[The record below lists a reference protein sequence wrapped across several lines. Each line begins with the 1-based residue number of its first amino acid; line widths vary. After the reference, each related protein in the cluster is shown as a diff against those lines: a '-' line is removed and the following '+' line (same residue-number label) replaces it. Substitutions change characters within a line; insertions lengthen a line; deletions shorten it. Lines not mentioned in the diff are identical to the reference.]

1 MKFKLVQ
8 CQNSFKQSYYLLWQ
22 GGQSL
27 VQEYHSLGQ
36 KCRSIVKNRLLSDER
51 GFGMNEL
58 LGIAAA
64 LIIAGFVIIP
74 SLRTFA
80 TSIMT
85 GLTNWWNNTIASK
98 IFPT

>member
-1 MKFKLVQ
+1 MKFQLVQ
-8 CQNSFKQSYYLLWQ
+8 CKNSVKQSYYLFGQ

-27 VQEYHSLGQ
+27 VQGYHSLGK
-36 KCRSIVKNRLLSDER
+36 KCRSLAKKRLVTDER